1 MTEFENFTEAEIDA
15 FAGKLHDWGGTLS
28 DRERTLLRAVLLQ
41 AESSAEVEGFG
52 TGLPNIEVG
61 PKLPSLKDST
71 FKILSPITVTPK
83 WNLAAYV
90 DRWDPTE

>member
-1 MTEFENFTEAEIDA
+1 MAEFENYTEAEIDA

-28 DRERTLLRAVLLQ
+28 DRERTLLRALLLQ
-41 AESSAEVEGFG
+41 AESTSEVEGFAVG
-52 TGLPNIEVG
+52 FPNFQV
-61 PKLPSLKDST
+61 PSKLPPLKDSA
-71 FKILSPITVTPK
+71 FRLLSPISVTPK